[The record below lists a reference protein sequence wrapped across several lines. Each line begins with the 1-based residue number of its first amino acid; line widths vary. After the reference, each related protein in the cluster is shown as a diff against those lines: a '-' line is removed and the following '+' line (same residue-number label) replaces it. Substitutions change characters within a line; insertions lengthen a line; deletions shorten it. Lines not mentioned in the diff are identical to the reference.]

1 MPQGTISNN
10 EERVSLTK
18 ADLAALV
25 AAGAQSFR
33 DAQRDPDV
41 ERRKAAAKARL
52 VAEQQI
58 QREQKEWRS
67 KACSHCREDGSSAMA
82 WQTTSDGLVNG
93 CCQRC
98 NSEFGQAHPR
108 FAELYRIP
116 TKVAHLNFN

>member
-1 MPQGTISNN
+1 MSQGTVSTN
-10 EERVSLTK
+10 EERVSLSK
-18 ADLAALV
+18 ADLASLLNTTVQA
-25 AAGAQSFR
+25 FR
-33 DAQRDPDV
+33 DAQVDPDAA
-41 ERRKAAAKARL
+41 RRKAAAKARL
-52 VAEQQI
+52 IAEQQV

-67 KACSHCREDGSSAMA
+67 RACSHCREDGSSAMA

-98 NSEFGQAHPR
+98 NSEFGQNHPR